1 MKPWPPT
8 DISTNADS
16 SQQTRINTSF
26 EIHQMDIQRA
36 LSVALAE
43 TDDLVEGLNLCL
55 EACLQISGMD
65 CGGIY
70 LFNDSTEALDLIV
83 HKGLKKEFV
92 HNILSYDPS
101 SDNVKLVKKGVPVYT
116 QYSDLSLKLS
126 QVEKNENLHAFATIP
141 LFDKSKVIGCINIAS
156 HKLDEIPQIS
166 RIAAET
172 IAAQVG
178 IVIAR
183 LKAKKKL
190 QESEEHL
197 RSLMLNAEHFAIY
210 RLIMDESNPHYLEV
224 AFVSPSIREIMGVS
238 DPMNFETWFEHIH
251 ADDRERIIA
260 ANMKAFKT
268 LRFDE
273 TMRINH
279 PHKKELRWIHAV
291 SLGIA
296 QENGELRYVNGV
308 ISDITEL
315 KHAEQVLSEK
325 ELALQA
331 KTTKLEETNTALR
344 VLLQKRD
351 EDKAYMETQV
361 FSNIKKL
368 ITPYFRKLKKGTLDK
383 SQKAYIEVIESNLQ
397 QIIAA
402 KSLGYSSEFYG
413 LTRTELIVADLIQ
426 HGRKTKE
433 IAKLLSLSAKT
444 IEVHRNRIR
453 KKLGITHK
461 KVNLQTY
468 LKSME

>member
-1 MKPWPPT
+1 
-8 DISTNADS
+8 
-16 SQQTRINTSF
+16 
-26 EIHQMDIQRA
+26 
-36 LSVALAE
+36 
-43 TDDLVEGLNLCL
+43 
-55 EACLQISGMD
+55 
-65 CGGIY
+65 
-70 LFNDSTEALDLIV
+70 
-83 HKGLKKEFV
+83 
-92 HNILSYDPS
+92 
-101 SDNVKLVKKGVPVYT
+101 
-116 QYSDLSLKLS
+116 
-126 QVEKNENLHAFATIP
+126 
-141 LFDKSKVIGCINIAS
+141 
-156 HKLDEIPQIS
+156 
-166 RIAAET
+166 
-172 IAAQVG
+172 
-178 IVIAR
+178 
-183 LKAKKKL
+183 
-190 QESEEHL
+190 
-197 RSLMLNAEHFAIY
+197 
-210 RLIMDESNPHYLEV
+210 
-224 AFVSPSIREIMGVS
+224 
-238 DPMNFETWFEHIH
+238 
-251 ADDRERIIA
+251 
-260 ANMKAFKT
+260 
-268 LRFDE
+268 
-273 TMRINH
+273 MRINH
-279 PHKKELRWIHAV
+279 PHKKETRWIHAI

-296 QENGELRYVNGV
+296 QENGQTRYVNGV

-351 EDKAYMETQV
+351 EDKAYLQAQV

-368 ITPYFRKLKKGTLDK
+368 ITPYIRKLKKGKLDK

-461 KVNLQTY
+461 KVNLQTH